1 MKENKTMVKLL
12 EIKNSTCIYEL
23 ENGNRIEVS
32 EQYTNG
38 DTMEA
43 WEVDEFFN
51 IPVEGKDK
59 FEVRPIYKYD
69 KESDSYNLV
78 DFEKVLY

>member
-1 MKENKTMVKLL
+1 MKENRTMVKLL

-32 EQYTNG
+32 EQHTNG

-43 WEVDEFFN
+43 WEVDDYN
-51 IPVEGKDK
+51 IPVEGKAK
-59 FEVRPIYKYD
+59 FEVRSIYEYD
-69 KESDSYNLV
+69 EESDSYNLV

>member
-1 MKENKTMVKLL
+1 MVKLL

-32 EQYTNG
+32 EQHTNG

-43 WEVDEFFN
+43 WEVNEYN
-51 IPVEGKDK
+51 IPVEGKAK
-59 FEVRPIYKYD
+59 FEVRPIYEHD
-69 KESDSYNLV
+69 EESDSYDLV

>member
-1 MKENKTMVKLL
+1 MKENRTMVKLL

-23 ENGNRIEVS
+23 ENENRIEVS
-32 EQYTNG
+32 EQHTNG

-43 WEVDEFFN
+43 WEVDDYN
-51 IPVEGKDK
+51 IPVEGKAK
-59 FEVRPIYKYD
+59 FEVRPIYEYD

>member
-1 MKENKTMVKLL
+1 MVKLL

-32 EQYTNG
+32 EQHTNG

-43 WEVDEFFN
+43 WEVDDYN
-51 IPVEGKDK
+51 IPVEGKAK
-59 FEVRPIYKYD
+59 FEVRPIYEYD
-69 KESDSYNLV
+69 EKSDSYNLV

>member
-1 MKENKTMVKLL
+1 MVKLL

-32 EQYTNG
+32 EQHTNG

-43 WEVDEFFN
+43 WEVDDYN
-51 IPVEGKDK
+51 IPVEGKAK
-59 FEVRPIYKYD
+59 FEVRQIYEYD

>member
-1 MKENKTMVKLL
+1 MKEKRTMVKLL

-32 EQYTNG
+32 EQHTNG

-43 WEVDEFFN
+43 WEVDDYN
-51 IPVEGKDK
+51 IPVEGKAK
-59 FEVRPIYKYD
+59 FEVRPIYEYD
-69 KESDSYNLV
+69 EESDSYNLV

>member
-1 MKENKTMVKLL
+1 MVKLL

-32 EQYTNG
+32 EQHTNG

-43 WEVDEFFN
+43 WEVDDYN
-51 IPVEGKDK
+51 IPVEGKAK
-59 FEVRPIYKYD
+59 FEARPIYEYD
-69 KESDSYNLV
+69 EKSDSYNLV

>member
-1 MKENKTMVKLL
+1 MKENRTMVKLL
-12 EIKNSTCIYEL
+12 EIKNNTCIYEL

-32 EQYTNG
+32 EQHTNG

-43 WEVDEFFN
+43 WEVDEYD
-51 IPVEGKDK
+51 IPVEGKAK
-59 FEVRPIYKYD
+59 FEVRPIYEYD
-69 KESDSYNLV
+69 EESDSYDLV

>member
-1 MKENKTMVKLL
+1 MVKLL

-32 EQYTNG
+32 EQHTNG

-43 WEVDEFFN
+43 WEVDDYN
-51 IPVEGKDK
+51 IPVEGEAK
-59 FEVRPIYKYD
+59 FEVRPVYEYD
-69 KESDSYNLV
+69 KESDSYDLV

>member
-1 MKENKTMVKLL
+1 MKENRTMVKLL

-23 ENGNRIEVS
+23 ENGSRIEVS
-32 EQYTNG
+32 EQHTNG

-43 WEVDEFFN
+43 WEVDDYN
-51 IPVEGKDK
+51 IPVEGKAK
-59 FEVRPIYKYD
+59 FEVRPIYEYD

>member
-1 MKENKTMVKLL
+1 MVKLL

-32 EQYTNG
+32 EQHTNG

-43 WEVDEFFN
+43 WEVDDYN
-51 IPVEGKDK
+51 IPVEGKAK
-59 FEVRPIYKYD
+59 FEVRPIYEYD
-69 KESDSYNLV
+69 EKSDSYSLV

>member
-1 MKENKTMVKLL
+1 MKEKRTMVKLL

-32 EQYTNG
+32 EQHTNG

-43 WEVDEFFN
+43 WEVDDYN
-51 IPVEGKDK
+51 IPVEGKAK
-59 FEVRPIYKYD
+59 FEVRPIYEYD
-69 KESDSYNLV
+69 KESDSYDLV

>member
-1 MKENKTMVKLL
+1 MVKLL

-32 EQYTNG
+32 EKHTNG

-43 WEVDEFFN
+43 WEVDGYN
-51 IPVEGKDK
+51 IPVEGKAK
-59 FEVRPIYKYD
+59 FEVRPIYEYD

>member
-1 MKENKTMVKLL
+1 MKENRTMVKLL

-32 EQYTNG
+32 EQHTNG

-43 WEVDEFFN
+43 WEVDGYN

-59 FEVRPIYKYD
+59 FEVRPIYEYD

-78 DFEKVLY
+78 DFKKVLY

>member
-1 MKENKTMVKLL
+1 MVNLL

-32 EQYTNG
+32 EQHTNG

-43 WEVDEFFN
+43 WEVDEYN
-51 IPVEGKDK
+51 IPVEGKAK
-59 FEVRPIYKYD
+59 FEVRPIYEYD
-69 KESDSYNLV
+69 EETDSYNLV

>member
-1 MKENKTMVKLL
+1 MVKLL

-32 EQYTNG
+32 EQHTNG

-43 WEVDEFFN
+43 WEVDDDN
-51 IPVEGKDK
+51 IPVEGKAK
-59 FEVRPIYKYD
+59 FEVRPIYEYD
-69 KESDSYNLV
+69 EESDSYDLV